1 MSILG
6 ENMKEKIENSEELR
20 DRIVRD
26 AKLLSDLSEKISE
39 ILHGKVEIGEDEA
52 YTFVP
57 FVFKKPVFAPEVLL
71 GPNMRENDR
80 LPWWGWV
87 GIPVPELLEALEQ
100 YRVNEFT
107 PKPGMPLA
115 KQIIGNREL
124 FHELSECVSS
134 ILNEHGVVISE
145 DVMYVFSPIVYKKP
159 IFAPEMLMS
168 VVPQFLTFMPGD
180 QIKATPISI
189 PRPAKWLLASEVY
202 SPQIPLPPPTPIDGI
217 PAPELLYALDR
228 FRLK

>member
-1 MSILG
+1 M
-6 ENMKEKIENSEELR
+6 NMKEKIENSEELR

-26 AKLLSDLSEKISE
+26 EKLLSDLSEKISE

-71 GPNMRENDR
+71 GPNMLDTKH
-80 LPWWGWV
+80 LSWWWWAGL
-87 GIPVPELLEALEQ
+87 PVPELLEALEQ
-100 YRVNEFT
+100 YRLNELT
-107 PKPGMPLA
+107 PEPGMPLA
-115 KQIIGNREL
+115 KQIIGNKEL
-124 FHELSECVSS
+124 FRELSECVSS
-134 ILNEHGVVISE
+134 VLKEHGVVISE

-168 VVPQFLTFMPGD
+168 VIPSQFLTIMSGD
-180 QIKATPISI
+180 QIKATPL
-189 PRPAKWLLASEVY
+189 PLPGPAKWLLASEVY
-202 SPQIPLPPPTPIDGI
+202 TPVIPLPPPTPVDGI

>member
-1 MSILG
+1 
-6 ENMKEKIENSEELR
+6 MKEKIENSEELR

-26 AKLLSDLSEKISE
+26 EKLLSDLSEKISE
-39 ILHGKVEIGEDEA
+39 LLHGKVEIGEDEA

-71 GPNMRENDR
+71 GPSMLDNDH
-80 LPWWGWV
+80 LWWWWV
-87 GIPVPELLEALEQ
+87 GLPVPELLEALEQ

-134 ILNEHGVVISE
+134 VLNEHGVVISE

-168 VVPQFLTFMPGD
+168 VTPSQFVTIMSGD

-189 PRPAKWLLASEVY
+189 PGPAKWVLASEVY
-202 SPQIPLPPPTPIDGI
+202 SPVIPLPPPTPIDGI